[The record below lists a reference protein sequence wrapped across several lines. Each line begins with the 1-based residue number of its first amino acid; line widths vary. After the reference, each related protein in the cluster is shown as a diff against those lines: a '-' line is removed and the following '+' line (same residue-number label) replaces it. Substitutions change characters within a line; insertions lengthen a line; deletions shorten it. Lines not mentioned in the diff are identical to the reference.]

1 MTIHRLLGW
10 RGDFFEHHADHPI
23 SGRLLIVDEASMMDM
38 WLAYQLVRTVPE
50 GMKVIFDG
58 DADQLPSVGPGQV
71 LHHMIESG
79 NIRMRFCG
87 TFFAKRKDRLSCR
100 WHTR

>member
-1 MTIHRLLGW
+1 
-10 RGDFFEHHADHPI
+10 
-23 SGRLLIVDEASMMDM
+23 MMDM

-50 GMKVIFDG
+50 GMKVIFVG

-79 NIRMRFCG
+79 RIPYVDLRYIFRQAEGSSIVSLAHEMKRGSLPDNILAAYRRSP
-87 TFFAKRKDRLSCR
+87 FFPV
-100 WHTR
+100 